1 MIKSARHYCVKLVLI
16 KVLLFYTQA
25 LFGQLSNKPNTSVNQ
40 VPAATGQVSSRP
52 GDYPGSISLNY
63 VRTWDAAG
71 PYQNAADLLNA
82 GYEHVRQTTQY
93 LDGLGRPLQ
102 TVVKQISPGA
112 HDVVTPVVYD
122 EFGRET
128 FKYLPYVQSSTNNNT
143 GTFKTNAFNEQ
154 NSFYTGNGQY
164 AGEQVFYSRTE
175 FEASPLNRPLK
186 AFAPGNSWAG
196 SYNPSNPGNEK
207 AIKTEYRINTLN
219 DAVKIWTISNNEL
232 DYDIT
237 EDALTNMPVAA
248 TDPYPAGE
256 LYKTVILDEQGN
268 ATVEYKDKQGL
279 VILKKAQSGTVAS
292 DYSGYTGFLC
302 TYYIYDDLNQ
312 LRFVIPP
319 KAVTAIQSNWTL
331 APDIVKELCFR
342 YEYDARSRMIAK
354 KVPGAG
360 WVYMIYDI
368 RDRLV
373 FTQDANMRPNNQW
386 LATFYDALNRP
397 VMTGMMTYSGGDP
410 DALQRSVNTQTQ
422 TPPSPNT
429 SIPVDLYLNT
439 TGTTGVYQAL
449 QSITLQSEFETT
461 TGGEFTAE
469 IISGTSG
476 PDGETTVIDGIAVNK
491 NPIPTGAGFVALT
504 KTYYDNYEWTSNTYT
519 TAHNSELDDFG
530 NLHAE
535 TLPSQAS
542 SQVKGLAT
550 GTKVRVIEN
559 PATLS
564 AGRWLSTVNFYD
576 DKARLVQMQSDI
588 YEGGMDIIT
597 SRYDFSGKVLTTY
610 QVRNLPGA
618 EELRVKTNRKYDYA
632 GRLLET
638 WKTINDQSSASTL
651 LAKNEYDEL
660 GQLITKKLGR
670 KRDNTGAYTND
681 PIETLDHSY
690 NIRGWLKGINKT
702 YVNSATQFDNTR
714 WFGMELNYDWGF
726 ASNQYNGNIA
736 GVKWRSRGDDQKRAF
751 GFSYDQVN
759 RFMEADF
766 SQYNGSA
773 YADDNVVKFDV
784 RMGDGTAGSAYDENG
799 NIKHMQQW
807 GLKIGSS
814 EMIDDLAYTYFANS
828 NKLSAVSETN
838 AVDHKLSDFTDLNT
852 SGNDY
857 GYDKNGNLVTDLNK
871 RIRGGGTTGL
881 DVTSGGAIQY
891 NHLNLPWQIAVKKED
906 NTTDKGTI
914 SYIYDAAGNKLQ
926 KKTVENNV
934 AVQYNGGPI
943 NTNITTITYYLG
955 GVVYESKTYD
965 DATLNAAMGYARKL
979 QFMGHEEGRVR
990 PLYDNSSDPAAITG
1004 FVYDFMVKDHL
1015 GNVRMVLTDQQK
1027 TDLYPAATMETD
1039 QAATENTFYSN
1050 LDATRSDKPSG
1061 YPSDPA
1067 TDPNDKAA
1075 KLRGDGNKIGP
1086 AILLKVMAGDK
1097 INLKVNSWWSSGS
1110 SPVNSPN
1117 PLAEVASA
1125 LAGSIGGLAGGKYTS
1140 TQLTSS
1146 GLPLSAADA
1155 FMNNQDYTSGK
1166 PKAYINCLLLDEQF
1180 KAVITNDG
1188 KNSWTEQVAGS
1199 GVWGDHH
1206 ITDWELTKSGY
1217 LYIYTSN
1224 VTENIDVFFDNLQV
1238 THIRGPLLE
1247 ETHYYPFGLT
1257 MAGIFSKALSFGG
1270 PENKY
1275 KFGGKELNSKEFSD
1289 GAGLE
1294 AYDFGA
1300 RNYDPQIGR
1309 WHTID
1314 PLSEKMRRYT
1324 PYNYAFNNPLRY
1336 IDPDGMAPTDWV
1348 RYKDQNGESHVTW
1361 AESVKDQKSAD
1372 RWAATMNANGFGAY
1386 KDVSYVGKTGTVTQ
1400 GWTEDNI
1407 QRQSYQLNADGTITP
1422 GEVAKESV
1430 TSNDA
1435 TNAEPGKDI
1444 KGDLTGAS
1452 VAVGLTGAAAGTAEQ
1467 VANGAQSLI
1476 VNGLRENVGNAD
1488 EFSRLAG
1495 SYNSLTNAGKIA
1507 SKASTGLG
1515 IAGLAVTVI
1524 DGSATGWKNHH
1535 TADLVVGATQTFLL
1549 GSGPIGW
1556 GIGLLWT
1563 VADLATQAATG
1574 KSITENL
1581 FD

>member
-1 MIKSARHYCVKLVLI
+1 MSKTRKLFIKSIVLGVLI
-16 KVLLFYTQA
+16 NYTGIA
-25 LFGQLSNKPNTSVNQ
+25 LGQLSNKPSTSVVQ
-40 VPAATGQVSSRP
+40 TPAPTGTVATRP
-52 GDYPGSISLNY
+52 GDYSGTVPLNY

-71 PYQNAADLLNA
+71 PYQNSTDLINA
-82 GYEHVRQTTQY
+82 GYQHAKQTTQY
-93 LDGLGRPLQ
+93 VDGLGRPLQ
-102 TVVKQISPGA
+102 TVVKQISPGL
-112 HDVVTPVVYD
+112 HDLVTPMVYD

-128 FKYLPYVQSSTNNNT
+128 FKYLPYVQSSVNNNT

-154 NSFYTGNGQY
+154 NSFYTGNSQY
-164 AGEQVFYSRTE
+164 AGEQAFYNRTE

-186 AFAPGNSWAG
+186 VFAAGNSWAG
-196 SYNPSNPGNEK
+196 SYNLSNPSSEK
-207 AIKTEYRINTLN
+207 AIKTEYRVNTLD
-219 DAVKIWTISNNEL
+219 DAVKIWSINSNAL
-232 DYDIT
+232 SYDVT
-237 EDALTNMPVAA
+237 EDASTNIPTAE
-248 TDPYPAGE
+248 TNPYPAGE
-256 LYKTVILDEQGN
+256 LYKTVTLDEQGN
-268 ATVEYKDKQGL
+268 AVVEYKDKQGL
-279 VILKKAQSGTVAS
+279 VLLKKVQSGTVAS

-319 KAVTAIQSNWTL
+319 KAVMAIQPGWSLTS
-331 APDIVKELCFR
+331 DIVKELCFR
-342 YEYDARSRMIAK
+342 YEFDERGRMIAK

-360 WVYMIYDI
+360 WVYMVYDV

-373 FTQDANMRPNNQW
+373 FTQDANMRLNNQW
-386 LATFYDALNRP
+386 LATLYDGLNRP
-397 VMTGMMTYSGGDP
+397 VMTGMVVYSGGNP
-410 DALQRSVNTQTQ
+410 ATLQTSVNTQTQ
-422 TPPSPNT
+422 TPSSPNT
-429 SIPVDLYLNT
+429 STPVNLYLSAS
-439 TGTTGVYQAL
+439 GTTGVYQAL
-449 QSITLQSEFETT
+449 QSITLQPDFETT

-491 NPIPTGAGFVALT
+491 NPIPAGASFVALT

-519 TAHNSELDDFG
+519 TAYNSNLDDFG

-542 SQVKGLAT
+542 SQVKGLTT
-550 GTKVRVIEN
+550 GTQVRVIEN
-559 PATLS
+559 PSTLS
-564 AGRWLSTVNFYD
+564 AGPWLASVSFYD
-576 DKARLVQMQSDI
+576 DKARLVQIQSDI
-588 YEGGMDIIT
+588 YEGGKDIVT
-597 SRYDFSGKVLTTY
+597 NRCDFSGKVLTTY
-610 QVRNLPGA
+610 QVRNLPGV
-618 EELRVKTNRKYDYA
+618 EELRVKTNMKYDYA

-638 WKTINDQSSASTL
+638 WKTVNDQSSTSTL
-651 LAKNEYDEL
+651 IAKNEYDEL

-681 PIETLDHSY
+681 PIETLDHAY

-702 YVNSATQFDNTR
+702 YTNSTTQFDNTR

-773 YADDNVVKFDV
+773 YADDNIVKFDV

-799 NIKHMQQW
+799 NIKRMQQW
-807 GLKIGSS
+807 GLKLGSS
-814 EMIDDLAYTYFANS
+814 EMIDDLTYTYFSNS
-828 NKLSAVSETN
+828 NKLGAVSETN
-838 AVDHKLSDFTDLNT
+838 AVEHKLGDFTDLNT

-871 RIRGGGTTGL
+871 RIKGSGTTGL

-891 NHLNLPWQIAVKKED
+891 NHLNLPWQIAVKKDD

-934 AVQYNGGPI
+934 DVQYNGGPV

-955 GVVYESKTYD
+955 GAIYESKTYD
-965 DATLNAAMGYARKL
+965 DETVNAAMGYARKL

-990 PLYDNSSDPAAITG
+990 PLYDNNNDPTAITG

-1015 GNVRMVLTDQQK
+1015 GNVRMVLTDEAK
-1027 TDLYPAATMETD
+1027 ADAYPAATMETA
-1039 QAATENTFYSN
+1039 QAATENIFYSN

-1061 YPSDPA
+1061 YPSDPT

-1075 KLRGDGNKIGP
+1075 KARGDGNKIGP

-1097 INLKVNSWWSSGS
+1097 INLRVNSWWSSGS

-1140 TQLTSS
+1140 TQLASS

-1155 FMNNQDYTSGK
+1155 FMNNQGYTSGK
-1166 PKAYINCLLLDEQF
+1166 PKAYINCILLDEQF

-1199 GVWGDHH
+1199 GVWEDHH

-1257 MAGIFSKALSFGG
+1257 MAGISSKALEFGS

-1275 KFGGKELNSKEFSD
+1275 KFNGKELNNKEFSD
-1289 GAGLE
+1289 DVGLE
-1294 AYDFGA
+1294 TYDFGA

-1314 PLSEKMRRYT
+1314 PLSEKMRRFS
-1324 PYNYAFNNPLRY
+1324 PYNYAFDNPIRF
-1336 IDPDGMAPTDWV
+1336 IDPDGMAPSDV
-1348 RYKDQNGESHVTW
+1348 IIKGKEKLAAFNELQ
-1361 AESVKDQKSAD
+1361 ASVKGKLTLFKASDGKVTYRQVDGSKLSKDAKKLMAAIDDKSVTVNVNAENTTTTKSGNLYIGGAFSGNTVTQNTSGNTVVAEQEVNPTVLNTVSTTHGKPGADMLHEVTEAYEGALISQKS
-1372 RWAATMNANGFGAY
+1372 G
-1386 KDVSYVGKTGTVTQ
+1386 VSSPASNVTGTVYPTAHNKA
-1400 GWTEDNI
+1400 TN
-1407 QRQSYQLNADGTITP
+1407 QSGTIYET
-1422 GEVAKESV
+1422 VY
-1430 TSNDA
+1430 
-1435 TNAEPGKDI
+1435 NALGIILNVLP
-1444 KGDLTGAS
+1444 TG
-1452 VAVGLTGAAAGTAEQ
+1452 GYPPGAASAEWH
-1467 VANGAQSLI
+1467 
-1476 VNGLRENVGNAD
+1476 VNDKKGNKVIIQ
-1488 EFSRLAG
+1488 
-1495 SYNSLTNAGKIA
+1495 KI
-1507 SKASTGLG
+1507 
-1515 IAGLAVTVI
+1515 
-1524 DGSATGWKNHH
+1524 
-1535 TADLVVGATQTFLL
+1535 
-1549 GSGPIGW
+1549 P
-1556 GIGLLWT
+1556 
-1563 VADLATQAATG
+1563 
-1574 KSITENL
+1574 
-1581 FD
+1581 